1 MAEEVIKLKTL
12 SEIKHDAIQKRWILK
27 DKADYPKICD
37 YLQKINYS
45 INDLNDEIPCLTK
58 TERKDIVYVIS
69 LIDWIIEAFV
79 ACKNAIREVV
89 IENFSFSKQGE
100 LNKAYKYFKALRSFV
115 VAHPLSTNKHKNYGF
130 DGDFICIDIAGWNS
144 VIDTFYP
151 EIYYY
156 HLDYDGIHDGVKE
169 AEDDIILRS
178 YSGKKD
184 NWRFSRSVTCK
195 MKDIYHVAE
204 LYIDRIYELNKY
216 LSKQKKAMYEGK

>member
-69 LIDWIIEAFV
+69 LIDGIIEAFV

-100 LNKAYKYFKALRSFV
+100 LNKAYEYFKALRSFV
-115 VAHPLSTNKHKNYGF
+115 VAHPLSTNRHKKYGF
-130 DGDFICIDIAGWNS
+130 DGDFICIDIARWNP
-144 VIDTFYP
+144 ILDTLYP
-151 EIYYY
+151 EKYYY
-156 HLDYDGIHDGVKE
+156 HLDYDGIHNGIKDTS
-169 AEDDIILRS
+169 DDIILRS
-178 YSGKKD
+178 YSSKED
-184 NWRFSRSVTCK
+184 NWQFSRSITCK
-195 MKDIYHVAE
+195 VKDIYHVAE
-204 LYIDRIYELNKY
+204 LYIDELYELNVY
-216 LSKQKKAMYEGK
+216 LSHQKKSMYS